1 MSGVRRCREGRTS
14 VHGRTSLEESNFIEA
29 LLLVG
34 KLYLASPLEI
44 LFDLSRPVADPRCV
58 LSSTVLAF
66 TPVVRYIHNS
76 YITIKLCV
84 FLVIYIRDK
93 TANLIERV

>member
-44 LFDLSRPVADPRCV
+44 LFDLCRPVAYPRSV
-58 LSSTVLAF
+58 LSSTVLAL
-66 TPVVRYIHNS
+66 TPFRKYIYNS
-76 YITIKLCV
+76 
-84 FLVIYIRDK
+84 
-93 TANLIERV
+93 NG